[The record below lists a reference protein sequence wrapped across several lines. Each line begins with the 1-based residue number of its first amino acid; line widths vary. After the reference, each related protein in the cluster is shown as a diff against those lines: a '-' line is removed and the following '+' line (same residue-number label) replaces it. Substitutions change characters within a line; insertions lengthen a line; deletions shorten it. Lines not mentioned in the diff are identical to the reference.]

1 MSPARYAPFAALL
14 LALLVGHVTD
24 KTTGQPLPGLDVQV
38 GGAHPVHAKTDAEGA
53 YRVAGLKP
61 GQYDVTISSDDV
73 PPLTSHVTIGANEK
87 QHTLD
92 VVACSVTLDYS
103 CGRP

>member
-1 MSPARYAPFAALL
+1 MYPARFAPFAALA
-14 LALLVGHVTD
+14 LAVLVGHVTD

-38 GGAHPVHAKTDAEGA
+38 GGAHPLHARTAADGS

-61 GQYDVTISSDDV
+61 GRYDVTISSDDV
-73 PPLTSHVTIGANEK
+73 PPRSSQVTIGNEK

-103 CGRP
+103 CGQP

>member
-1 MSPARYAPFAALL
+1 MSRERYAPFAALL
-14 LALLVGHVTD
+14 LAVLVGTVTD

-38 GGAHPVHAKTDAEGA
+38 GGVHPLHARTGSDGS
-53 YRVAGLKP
+53 YRISGLKP
-61 GQYDVTISSDDV
+61 GEYDVTISSDDV
-73 PPLTSHVTIGANEK
+73 PPTTSHIKIGSNEK
-87 QHTLD
+87 QHTLN